1 METQLNGGHHTAEV
15 VIDQQVHTIQKV
27 LYTAET
33 HVTGGRDGFA
43 RSSDNRLQAR
53 LSSPGSKLEG
63 TNPEQLFAAGWSACF
78 IGAMQLNA
86 AGQGLVLPEGVAVDA
101 EVDLCS
107 ASTGFFFT
115 GPDKSML
122 TGARYR
128 GRAALVNAAH
138 QSCPYSRA
146 TSGNI
151 NVSISIV
158 V

>member
-1 METQLNGGHHTAEV
+1 METRLNGGHRTAEV
-15 VIDQQVHTIQKV
+15 VIDQQVHAIQKV

-33 HVTGGRDGFA
+33 QVTGGRDGFA

-107 ASTGFFFT
+107 ASTGFFLQARIKVCLPGLGT
-115 GPDKSML
+115 GD
-122 TGARYR
+122 A
-128 GRAALVNAAH
+128 AALVNAAH